1 MKLSTRLLNLLTAI
15 GCFAIAGI
23 AIAYFLIN
31 EKFEW
36 IPESALE
43 LVREKELVERPNA
56 KRCSECHKDIYE
68 AWKDSRHS
76 ISWTSKTY
84 IEASENRTKEKCL
97 ACHIPESVTGEK
109 PSPRLDRRDEGIYC
123 VSCHFVNG
131 KMNGPYDLVAPPH
144 PTYRNP
150 DYVNSKFCG
159 SCHQKTFKEW
169 KETGVDNTCQNCHM
183 PRTKSRLTQKLPL
196 SLLHKPKWVGSHKF
210 LHGDITEKDIL
221 IEVEFKERFFNFSL
235 LNKTVPHGVPTADN
249 GDPRIY
255 LYITFLNAAGDQVDK
270 NKWII
275 APQQDTALPF
285 NKKIDFRYR
294 LFDPAVQ
301 ANIVLK
307 YQPAWSKEKELVWEK
322 TARRESK

>member
-36 IPESALE
+36 IPDTALE
-43 LVREKELVERPNA
+43 LVREKELLERPDA
-56 KRCSECHKDIYE
+56 KRCSECHKDIYK

-76 ISWTSKTY
+76 ISWTSKPY

-109 PSPRLDRRDEGIYC
+109 PSPRVDRRDEGIYC
-123 VSCHFVNG
+123 VSCHFING

-144 PTYRNP
+144 PTHRNP

-169 KETGVDNTCQNCHM
+169 KETGVEDTCQDCHM
-183 PRTKSRLTQKLPL
+183 ARKKSRLTQKLPL
-196 SLLHKPKWVGSHKF
+196 SLLHKEKWVGNHKF
-210 LHGDITEKDIL
+210 LHGDLTEKDIL
-221 IEVEFKERFFNFSL
+221 IEVEFKDRFFNFSL
-235 LNKTVPHGVPTADN
+235 LNKNVPHRVPTADN
-249 GDPRIY
+249 GDPRLY
-255 LYITFLNAAGDQVDK
+255 LYITFLNAAGEQVDK
-270 NKWII
+270 NKWIL

-285 NKKIDFRYR
+285 HKKMDYRYR
-294 LFDPAVQ
+294 LFDPVAQV
-301 ANIVLK
+301 NIVLK
-307 YQPAWSKEKELVWEK
+307 YQPAWSKEKDLVWEK
-322 TARRESK
+322 TVKPMT